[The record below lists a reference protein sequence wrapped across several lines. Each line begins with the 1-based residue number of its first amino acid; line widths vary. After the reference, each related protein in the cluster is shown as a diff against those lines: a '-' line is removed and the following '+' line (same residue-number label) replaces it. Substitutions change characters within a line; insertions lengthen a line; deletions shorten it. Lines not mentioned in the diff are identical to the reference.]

1 MKTVIRTAEDRNR
14 AVEIVSRL
22 NLDKPQEVEI
32 REWKKNRSAAQNS
45 LLWKWLTVIAAELGE
60 SKDEVHERY
69 KEKLLVP
76 ILRRDDPDFAAMIGS
91 VNAVHARGM
100 KAEAGALKK
109 EIIRLTSTTDMNV
122 HQFTEYLNDIEIDA
136 RNLGIIL
143 PHPEDLYNDALGR
156 RS

>member
-1 MKTVIRTAEDRNR
+1 MKTVIRTESDRNR

-32 REWKKNRSAAQNS
+32 REWKKNRSVAQNS

-76 ILRRDDPDFAAMIGS
+76 ILRRDDSDFAAMIIS
-91 VNAVHARGM
+91 VNAVHASGM
-100 KAEAGALKK
+100 RAEALALKK
-109 EIIRLTSTTDMNV
+109 EIVRLTSTTQMNV

-143 PHPEDLYNDALGR
+143 PHPEDLYNDALGI

>member
-1 MKTVIRTAEDRNR
+1 MKTVIRTESDRNR

-32 REWKKNRSAAQNS
+32 REWKKNRSVAQNS

-69 KEKLLVP
+69 KEKLLVT

-91 VNAVHARGM
+91 VNAVHASGM
-100 KAEAGALKK
+100 KSEAMALKK
-109 EIIRLTSTTDMNV
+109 EIVRLTSTTQMNV
-122 HQFTEYLNDIEIDA
+122 HQFTEYLNDIELDA

-143 PHPEDLYNDALGR
+143 PHPEDLYNDAMGR
-156 RS
+156 RR

>member
-1 MKTVIRTAEDRNR
+1 MKTVIRTESDRNR

-60 SKDEVHERY
+60 SKDEVHKRY
-69 KEKLLVP
+69 KEKLLVQ

-91 VNAVHARGM
+91 VNAVHAQGM
-100 KAEAGALKK
+100 KAEAVALKR
-109 EIIRLTSTTDMNV
+109 EIVRLTSTTQMNV
-122 HQFTEYLNDIEIDA
+122 QQFTEYLNDIELDA
-136 RNLGIIL
+136 RNIGIIL

-156 RS
+156 R

>member
-1 MKTVIRTAEDRNR
+1 MKTVIRTESDRNR

-32 REWKKNRSAAQNS
+32 REWKKNRSASQHRLYWQWN
-45 LLWKWLTVIAAELGE
+45 TVVAAELGE
-60 SKDEVHERY
+60 SKEEVHERN
-69 KEKLLVP
+69 KERFFVP
-76 ILRRDDPDFAAMIGS
+76 IMRRDNPDFAAMIGS
-91 VNAVHARGM
+91 VNAVHAQGM
-100 KAEAGALKK
+100 KAEAMALKK
-109 EIIRLTSTTDMNV
+109 EIVRLTSTTQMNV
-122 HQFTEYLNDIEIDA
+122 HQFTEYLNDIELDA

>member
-1 MKTVIRTAEDRNR
+1 MKTVIRTESDRNR

-32 REWKKNRSAAQNS
+32 REWKKNRSVAQNS

-91 VNAVHARGM
+91 VNAVHASGM
-100 KAEAGALKK
+100 KAEAMALKK
-109 EIIRLTSTTDMNV
+109 EIVRLTSTTQMNV
-122 HQFTEYLNDIEIDA
+122 RQFTEYLNDIELDA

-143 PHPEDLYNDALGR
+143 PHQEDLYNDAMGR
-156 RS
+156 KS

>member
-1 MKTVIRTAEDRNR
+1 MKTVIRTEADRNR

-22 NLDKPQEVEI
+22 NLDKPQEIEV
-32 REWKKNRSAAQNS
+32 REWKKNRSVAQNS

-76 ILRRDDPDFAAMIGS
+76 ILRRDDPDFAAMIVS
-91 VNAVHARGM
+91 VNAVHASGM
-100 KAEAGALKK
+100 KDEAMALKR
-109 EIIRLTSTTDMNV
+109 EIVRLTSTTQMNV
-122 HQFTEYLNDIEIDA
+122 HQFTEYLNDIELDA

-156 RS
+156 RP

>member
-1 MKTVIRTAEDRNR
+1 MKTVIRTESDRNR

-60 SKDEVHERY
+60 SKDEVHKRY
-69 KEKLLVP
+69 KEKLLVQ

-91 VNAVHARGM
+91 VNAVHAQGM
-100 KAEAGALKK
+100 KAEAVALKR
-109 EIIRLTSTTDMNV
+109 EIVRLTSTTQMSV
-122 HQFTEYLNDIEIDA
+122 QQFTEYLNDIELDA
-136 RNLGIIL
+136 RNIGIIL

-156 RS
+156 R

>member
-1 MKTVIRTAEDRNR
+1 MKTIIRTESDRNR

-60 SKDEVHERY
+60 SKEDVHERC
-69 KEKLLVP
+69 KERFLVP

-91 VNAVHARGM
+91 VNAVHAQGM
-100 KAEAGALKK
+100 KAEALALKR
-109 EIIRLTSTTDMNV
+109 EIVRLTSTTQMNV
-122 HQFTEYLNDIEIDA
+122 HQFTEYLNDIELDA

>member
-1 MKTVIRTAEDRNR
+1 MKTVIRTESDRNR

-32 REWKKNRSAAQNS
+32 REWKKNRSVAQNS
-45 LLWKWLTVIAAELGE
+45 LLWKWLTVIAAEFGE

-76 ILRRDDPDFAAMIGS
+76 ILRRDDSDFAAMIGS
-91 VNAVHARGM
+91 VNAVHASGM
-100 KAEAGALKK
+100 KAEAMALKK
-109 EIIRLTSTTDMNV
+109 EIVRLTSTTQMNV
-122 HQFTEYLNDIEIDA
+122 HQFTEYLNDIELDA

>member
-91 VNAVHARGM
+91 VNAVHAKGM
-100 KAEAGALKK
+100 KSEAIALKR
-109 EIIRLTSTTDMNV
+109 EIVRLTSTTQMNV
-122 HQFTEYLNDIEIDA
+122 QQFTEYLNDIELDA
-136 RNLGIIL
+136 RNIGIIL